1 MATLSSIRSPG
12 VYIQELPAGS
22 RPIEGVGT
30 AIAAFV
36 GITADG
42 PYDQAIK
49 VANWGQYTATFGTW
63 VEGAYLPNAVY
74 QYFNNG
80 GGSAYITRI
89 GSLSSDEGARASA
102 ELTSALK
109 AGQGV
114 YRIEAKEPGGA
125 GDAITVTVEP
135 KHEQEPPPEG
145 EQAPPAEE
153 VFTLVVQRGDT
164 VERYEG
170 VTPRKGGNNVVTALA
185 ESALVQISELGGSS
199 IVERVP
205 TTGAARAL
213 GRRVAAGPAHAGRLP
228 RGRHRPVRH
237 RRARGA
243 GRRDDRRGPGP
254 GGRVRGRAD
263 RRRRVQGGPERA
275 HHALRDAE
283 GPGRHPRHPA
293 RPERPAGARVG
304 QGEDAVLVGLR
315 DDVLAVAV
323 LLGPAGRPGAAVP
336 AERRARGHLGSQR
349 RHPRACTRRRPT
361 RSSPG
366 RWTSS

>member
-49 VANWGQYTATFGTW
+49 VANWGQYTATFGMW

-114 YRIEAKEPGGA
+114 YRDRGEGA
-125 GDAITVTVEP
+125 
-135 KHEQEPPPEG
+135 
-145 EQAPPAEE
+145 
-153 VFTLVVQRGDT
+153 R
-164 VERYEG
+164 
-170 VTPRKGGNNVVTALA
+170 
-185 ESALVQISELGGSS
+185 
-199 IVERVP
+199 
-205 TTGAARAL
+205 
-213 GRRVAAGPAHAGRLP
+213 
-228 RGRHRPVRH
+228 RGR
-237 RRARGA
+237 
-243 GRRDDRRGPGP
+243 
-254 GGRVRGRAD
+254 
-263 RRRRVQGGPERA
+263 
-275 HHALRDAE
+275 
-283 GPGRHPRHPA
+283 
-293 RPERPAGARVG
+293 
-304 QGEDAVLVGLR
+304 
-315 DDVLAVAV
+315 
-323 LLGPAGRPGAAVP
+323 
-336 AERRARGHLGSQR
+336 
-349 RHPRACTRRRPT
+349 
-361 RSSPG
+361 
-366 RWTSS
+366 